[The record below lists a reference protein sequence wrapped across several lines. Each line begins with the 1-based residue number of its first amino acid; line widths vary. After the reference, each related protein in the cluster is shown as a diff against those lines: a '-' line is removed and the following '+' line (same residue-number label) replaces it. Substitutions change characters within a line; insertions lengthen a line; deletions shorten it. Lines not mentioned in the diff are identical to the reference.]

1 MTFRWR
7 RTRPT
12 RHGITARRRIGIE
25 LLLSPSGA
33 GRRARFV
40 LKEAAVYGD
49 DPTPA
54 FSVTPPETVRPPNQ
68 ADRDGGFA
76 VWESTIKPAL
86 AIVGPAADA
95 RKMGLAPRTARAW
108 ASGERQPEKAGKVAR
123 AIVAVAREAGLGF
136 ESAEHLRAE
145 QICAELPGRAA
156 AVQCFASLAVAML
169 TEHHDGIQA
178 LACAMAGEVDTD
190 LEPIVRRWSL
200 WQGSSSVES
209 VT

>member
-1 MTFRWR
+1 M
-7 RTRPT
+7 
-12 RHGITARRRIGIE
+12 
-25 LLLSPSGA
+25 
-33 GRRARFV
+33 

-156 AVQCFASLAVAML
+156 AVQCFVSVMTARSPNGLAAF
-169 TEHHDGIQA
+169 EA
-178 LACAMAGEVDTD
+178 LRV
-190 LEPIVRRWSL
+190 P
-200 WQGSSSVES
+200 
-209 VT
+209 

>member
-1 MTFRWR
+1 MFLRGGTNSSNPSHPTEESANFRS
-7 RTRPT
+7 
-12 RHGITARRRIGIE
+12 
-25 LLLSPSGA
+25 LS
-33 GRRARFV
+33 
-40 LKEAAVYGD
+40 
-49 DPTPA
+49 
-54 FSVTPPETVRPPNQ
+54 
-68 ADRDGGFA
+68 GG
-76 VWESTIKPAL
+76 
-86 AIVGPAADA
+86 
-95 RKMGLAPRTARAW
+95 
-108 ASGERQPEKAGKVAR
+108 
-123 AIVAVAREAGLGF
+123 AVAREAGLGF

-190 LEPIVRRWSL
+190 LEPTVRRWSL